1 MIMIIISFEIYYQKI
16 LKKLK
21 NIFFSYFIHM
31 ELETHNCRKCG
42 LTISATCSKCH
53 RVVDVKKLDDG
64 CIVKVTKCGD
74 CANTPVIKDICTN
87 QA

>member
-1 MIMIIISFEIYYQKI
+1 MVDPFCGGCGYCANFMEFNGLSQSICRAPSLWK
-16 LKKLK
+16 LKK
-21 NIFFSYFIHM
+21 SSW
-31 ELETHNCRKCG
+31 RKIILRFMG
-42 LTISATCSKCH
+42 YHLSG
-53 RVVDVKKLDDG
+53 VVDVKKLDDG

>member
-1 MIMIIISFEIYYQKI
+1 M
-16 LKKLK
+16 LKKY
-21 NIFFSYFIHM
+21 FFFLFYSH

-74 CANTPVIKDICTN
+74 CANTPVIKDICSN

>member
-1 MIMIIISFEIYYQKI
+1 MIIISFEIYYQKF
-16 LKKLK
+16 KKSWK
-21 NIFFSYFIHM
+21 IIFFSYFTDM

-53 RVVDVKKLDDG
+53 RIVDVKKLDDG
-64 CIVKVTKCGD
+64 CIVRVTKCGD